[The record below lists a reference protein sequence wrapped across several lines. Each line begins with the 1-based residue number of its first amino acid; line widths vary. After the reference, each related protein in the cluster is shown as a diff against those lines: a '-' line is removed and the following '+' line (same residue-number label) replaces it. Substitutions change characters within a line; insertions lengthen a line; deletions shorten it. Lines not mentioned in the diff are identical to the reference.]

1 MEYQRITNLLVST
14 IDKVPTFITKTW
26 IEIYDLVKQMI
37 DTNQA
42 NK

>member
-14 IDKVPTFITKTW
+14 IDKVPTFITKKW
-26 IEIYDLVKQMI
+26 IEIYDLVMQMI